1 MFQSL
6 NFATIPHEED
16 DFGYSRKKTTRDPMS
31 HRIIEKRRRD
41 RMNNCLADLSRLIP
55 TAYLKKGRGRIE
67 KTEIIEMAIKH
78 LKHLQAHSC
87 KDPNNCEVANAAEQD
102 RKHQYRLGFQECM
115 SETVRFLVEI
125 EGVYAGDGLCVRLV
139 NHLQKHFDKIV
150 GGMGFN
156 QHSDF
161 SITLAEESRDTSMDI
176 SNSPSRAPTLDSY
189 PPTPAPILTPVLES
203 SVCHHESSDG
213 EPPKM
218 VQECGRNDSP
228 PTIRPSS
235 EGGSQLREMLQNP
248 GLPKDLVRSS
258 TSYTI
263 QDHKSD
269 EVYKFKNNIKHRF
282 NADLR
287 HHTLDDDKSHS
298 DSYSPQSKQQSLSQR
313 NLIRSTY
320 PAHSTS
326 VSTTS
331 ELTVKIPER
340 IEGLQNSHWENQAD
354 CGSSSCGSN
363 PSPPSIARSN
373 GSSSGYS
380 TGGDISYAPRL
391 RSQLQGRHSPTYLQT
406 SPENVSTRSPSPS
419 TQIRNGVPIFALHP
433 KGTYYIPLT
442 IDASLVSAAFIG
454 YEDIIPVLHPVSISV
469 NFCRQLKV
477 KINGMQ
483 PTWEYRPFVQDK
495 YNVYTDSKTN
505 VSFGCGDTNHN

>member
-1 MFQSL
+1 
-6 NFATIPHEED
+6 
-16 DFGYSRKKTTRDPMS
+16 
-31 HRIIEKRRRD
+31 
-41 RMNNCLADLSRLIP
+41 MNNCLADLSRLIP

-87 KDPNNCEVANAAEQD
+87 KDPSNCEVANAAEQD

-125 EGVYAGDGLCVRLV
+125 EGIYAGDGLCVRLV
-139 NHLQKHFDKIV
+139 NHLQKHFDKIA

-161 SITLAEESRDTSMDI
+161 NMNLPEESRDASMDM
-176 SNSPSRAPTLDSY
+176 SSSPTRAPTLDSY

-203 SVCHHESSDG
+203 SICHHESSDG

-218 VQECGRNDSP
+218 VQECVRDHSP
-228 PTIRPSS
+228 PTVRSSS

-248 GLPKDLVRSS
+248 GIPKDLMRSN
-258 TSYTI
+258 TPYVI
-263 QDHKSD
+263 HDHKSE

-287 HHTLDDDKSHS
+287 HHTSDDDKSQLDAYPHPS
-298 DSYSPQSKQQSLSQR
+298 KSSPNR

-326 VSTTS
+326 TTTIS

-340 IEGLQNSHWENQAD
+340 IDGLQNSHWENQAD

-363 PSPPSIARSN
+363 PSPPSIGRSN

-406 SPENVSTRSPSPS
+406 SPENISNRSPSPS
-419 TQIRNGVPIFALHP
+419 AQLRNGIPIFALHP

-442 IDASLVSAAFIG
+442 IDASLVSTAFVG
-454 YEDIIPVLHPVSISV
+454 YEDVIPILHPVSISV
-469 NFCRQLKV
+469 NFCRQLKMKV
-477 KINGMQ
+477 NGIQ
-483 PTWEYRPFVQDK
+483 STWDYRSFVHDK
-495 YNVYTDSKTN
+495 YNAYTDSKAN
-505 VSFGCGDTNHN
+505 VTFGCSDSAQN